1 MSGLSKF
8 VRPMVAATFLAMSG
22 PAALGQTPA
31 APVAPTALP
40 IWMAGCW
47 ITEADASGARSE
59 ECWTVPRGEMML
71 GSGHHFNGARTLS
84 FEHMRIERVDG
95 ALVFV
100 ALPGGETPTRFAGQP
115 SAANDGQGDSVLFV
129 NVDNGYP
136 QRIRYWR
143 DGEQLLAEISF
154 LDGRERVRWRFRRA
168 G

>member
-1 MSGLSKF
+1 MSDLSKF
-8 VRPMVAATFLAMSG
+8 LRAMVAATFLTMSG
-22 PAALGQTPA
+22 PAALGQSPA
-31 APVAPTALP
+31 APVPPMALP

-47 ITEADASGARSE
+47 ITEANASGARSE
-59 ECWTVPRGEMML
+59 ECWTVPRGDMML

-84 FEHMRIERVDG
+84 FEHMRIERAEG

-100 ALPGGETPTRFAGQP
+100 ALPSGETPTRFAMQP

-129 NVDNGYP
+129 NVENGYP

-143 DGEQLLAEISF
+143 EGEQLIAEIAF
-154 LDGRERVRWRFRRA
+154 IDGRERVQWRFRRA